1 MGEGKIVIG
10 ALFKSIWTL
19 PLAGFNF
26 SICHFGSPGFILPA
40 LTLDI
45 APIERE
51 ECQAG

>member
-26 SICHFGSPGFILPA
+26 FICHFGSPGFILSTM
-40 LTLDI
+40 TLNI
-45 APIERE
+45 ARIERE
-51 ECQAG
+51 ECQA